1 MAEVEGTEKRDR
13 IGVGAASR
21 GVLGTATDE
30 EDFVTGR
37 LGNDRIE
44 AGAGADRVWADRSG
58 SLASGRPANDV
69 VFGEAGDDV
78 LFGDA
83 EILLGAV
90 RGGRDLLDGG
100 DGADTILGDA
110 SVLRE
115 RSGVGS
121 DLLIGGRATTRSSG
135 MRENSATKC
144 GVAPTGSWAA
154 RVTICSRATGFS
166 SIRQRG
172 PVATCS
178 TVVTGRIGSGAGAAA
193 TI

>member
-115 RSGVGS
+115 RARGGS
-121 DLLIGGRATTRSSG
+121 DLSIGGEGDDTIFGDA
-135 MRENSATKC
+135 RELRDEAR
-144 GVAPTGSWAA
+144 VAPTGSSAV
-154 RVTICSRATGFS
+154 RVTICWRATGFS
-166 SIRQRG
+166 SIRPPG

-178 TVVTGRIGSGAGAAA
+178 TVATGRIGSGAGAAA